1 MCIFCNIKQ
10 DQIIFQ
16 NDYALVIR
24 DNFPV
29 TPLHSLVIPKRH
41 IAEYFDMTDGEILA
55 INNLTKETRKHILNE
70 DSSVK
75 GFNIGIN
82 VGQVAGQTIFHS
94 HIHII
99 PRRDGDVEDPRG
111 GIRNVIIEKGNY
123 LEEKFNNEKS

>member
-1 MCIFCNIKQ
+1 MCIFCNIEQ
-10 DQIIFQ
+10 DQIILQ

-55 INNLTKETRKHILNE
+55 INNLIKEARKNILIE
-70 DSSVK
+70 DSGVK
-75 GFNIGIN
+75 GFNIGVN
-82 VGQVAGQTIFHS
+82 VGESAGQTIFHC

-99 PRRDGDVEDPRG
+99 PRREGDIEDPRG
-111 GIRNVIIEKGNY
+111 GIRHIIPGKGFY
-123 LEEKFNNEKS
+123 

>member
-10 DQIIFQ
+10 DQIISQ

-29 TPLHSLVIPKRH
+29 TPLHSLVISKRH

-55 INNLTKETRKHILNE
+55 INNLTKETRKNILIE

-82 VGQVAGQTIFHS
+82 VGESAGQTIFHC

-99 PRRDGDVEDPRG
+99 PRREGDIEDPRG
-111 GIRNVIIEKGNY
+111 GIRHIIPGKGFY
-123 LEEKFNNEKS
+123 